1 MNITASLGF
10 YLLLVANAVLL
21 AAACITITRFRSECQ
36 RLERFWNS
44 PTGAAVAD
52 DGDTAK
58 DEYKRQQVLVTMRLD
73 KRLAELQE
81 QINALASRPRSVP
94 APAPAEAPVPLENA
108 VRMARH
114 GASVDDLTRS
124 CGLNIAEARL
134 MQRLHGQGQRAR
146 SA

>member
-1 MNITASLGF
+1 MNITASLSF

-21 AAACITITRFRSECQ
+21 AAACITISRFRSQCR
-36 RLERFWNS
+36 RLEKFWNS

-52 DGDTAK
+52 DDDAGAIN
-58 DEYKRQQVLVTMRLD
+58 EYKRQQVLVTMRLD
-73 KRLAELQE
+73 KRLAELSE
-81 QINALASRPRSVP
+81 QVSALASAPRSAPPP
-94 APAPAEAPVPLENA
+94 ARTEAPVPIENA

-114 GASVDDLTRS
+114 GASVDELTRG

-134 MQRLHGQGQRAR
+134 MQRLHGQRAR